1 MVSLAAGKARTGRAL
16 HNPVPVSEGRVTTID
31 APGLCCDDEG
41 DRQRWAGLGWAGLG
55 WAGLGWWWWADPRRG
70 LVIGY
75 DAIR

>member
-41 DRQRWAGLGWAGLG
+41 ARQR

>member
-16 HNPVPVSEGRVTTID
+16 HNPVPMGEGRVTTID
-31 APGLCCDDEG
+31 PPGPCCDDEG
-41 DRQRWAGLGWAGLG
+41 DRQCCAGLG
-55 WAGLGWWWWADPRRG
+55 WWWADPRRD